1 MPASRPTGVYHL
13 PSRRCML
20 VGDVSSTKI
29 RRTNI
34 NLNTELVEAA
44 AAVLGTARTTDTV
57 HAALRAVIDRAA
69 RERLAERDFADLTSD
84 VLDQVRRPRQ
94 FE

>member
-1 MPASRPTGVYHL
+1 MKVYTG
-13 PSRRCML
+13 
-20 VGDVSSTKI
+20 GQVSETKV

-34 NLNTELVEAA
+34 NLDTELVDAA

-69 RERLAERDFADLTSD
+69 RERLAQRGFADLTPEA
-84 VLDQVRRPRQ
+84 LEQLRRPPQ
-94 FE
+94 LA